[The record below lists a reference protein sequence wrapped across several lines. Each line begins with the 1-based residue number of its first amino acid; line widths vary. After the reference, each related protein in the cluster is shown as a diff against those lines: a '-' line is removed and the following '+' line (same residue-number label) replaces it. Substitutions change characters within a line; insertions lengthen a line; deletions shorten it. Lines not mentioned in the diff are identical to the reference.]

1 MADLAG
7 EQRHRAAG
15 VLLTMAAGDALG
27 AGYEFGGPYPADM
40 PVEMKGGGAFNWSAG
55 EWTDDTQ
62 MVLVIA
68 QAALET
74 GDLLSAAALDSIA
87 GGWAQWM
94 TTAADVGAQTSSV
107 LGAAKRA
114 AADTLSGVSAVHL
127 EAASERLHTRTGHTA
142 GNGSLMRTAPVAL
155 AYLHDPD
162 ALTQA
167 ATRISQL
174 THFDPEAAEACVLW
188 CHLIRLAVLTGE
200 LQATEALAVLPG
212 DRRAVWAERLDA
224 AASMRPSDFTA
235 NGWVVQALQAA
246 WCSIVTTAADAVS
259 PAGDVVTTAGDA
271 ALAAGSSGPGNGE
284 LRLAG
289 SGAARDPRHVR
300 RALEA
305 AVRGGRDTD
314 TVAAIAGGLLGG
326 LYGAS
331 AVPAG
336 WRRVLHGWPGLRGR
350 DLIAQAALIASGG
363 RPDAAGWPTA
373 AALDYSAFPGV
384 DTLVRHPHDAGVWL
398 GGVGALQALP
408 EGVDAVVSL
417 CRLGA
422 QEVPVPGV
430 AAEDHVE
437 VWLVDTADPRDN
449 PHLSFVLADTA
460 EVVGQLRSEGKTVLV
475 HCVQAQSRT
484 PTVAALHSVALGI
497 PAQQALAEVCAVLP
511 DAQPNAAFAAVV
523 AAVVAG

>member
-1 MADLAG
+1 MPELSG
-7 EQRHRAAG
+7 SQRHRAAG

-40 PVEMKGGGAFNWSAG
+40 PVAMKGGGAFNWAPG

-62 MVLVIA
+62 MALVIA

-74 GDLLSAAALDSIA
+74 GDLLSVAALDSIA

-107 LGAAKRA
+107 LAAAKRA
-114 AADTLSGVSAVHL
+114 AAADADTGVTAAHL
-127 EAASERLHTRTGHTA
+127 EAESERLHMRTGHTA

-155 AYLHDPD
+155 AYLHDPE

-167 ATRISQL
+167 ATRISQI

-188 CHLIRLAVLTGE
+188 CHLIRLAVLTGQLRASE
-200 LQATEALAVLPG
+200 ALEALAV
-212 DRRAVWAERLDA
+212 DRRAVWAERLEA
-224 AASMRPSDFTA
+224 AASMQPSDFTA

-246 WCSIVTTAADAVS
+246 WCSIVTTA
-259 PAGDVVTTAGDA
+259 GGA
-271 ALAAGSSGPGNGE
+271 ASAAASSTPSNGE
-284 LRLAG
+284 PRL
-289 SGAARDPRHVR
+289 SSPSAARDPHHVR

-326 LYGAS
+326 LHGAS

-422 QEVPVPGV
+422 HEVPVPGV

-449 PHLSFVLADTA
+449 PHLNFVLADTA
-460 EVVGQLRSEGKTVLV
+460 EVVGQLRAEGKTVLV

-511 DAQPNAAFAAVV
+511 DAQPNAAFV
-523 AAVVAG
+523 AAVAG